1 MPKRI
6 LQGVAVKDARDKTVI
21 VRVERR
27 VMHPVY
33 KKFIMRSKKYAA
45 HDEGNV
51 VKAGDVVRV
60 EESRPISKRKR
71 WIVLAGDAPVASKKT
86 KAKSSGAA
94 AAKPAARKAA
104 KPAAKPRAKKAAAPQ
119 PGAEG

>member
-6 LQGVAVKDARDKTVI
+6 LQGVVVSDAQDKTVV

-33 KKFIMRSKKYAA
+33 KKYITRSKKYAA
-45 HDEGNV
+45 HDENNV
-51 VKAGDVVRV
+51 YKAGQTVRI

-71 WIVLAGDAPVASKKT
+71 WIVLGTAGEA
-86 KAKSSGAA
+86 GAQ
-94 AAKPAARKAA
+94 AAK
-104 KPAAKPRAKKAAAPQ
+104 
-119 PGAEG
+119 G

>member
-6 LQGVAVKDARDKTVI
+6 LQGVVVSDKGDKTVV

-33 KKFIMRSKKYAA
+33 KKFITRSKNYAA
-45 HDEGNV
+45 HDETNAFHTGET
-51 VKAGDVVRV
+51 VRI

-71 WIVLAGDAPVASKKT
+71 WIVVNSVASPG
-86 KAKSSGAA
+86 SAA
-94 AAKPAARKAA
+94 SA
-104 KPAAKPRAKKAAAPQ
+104 Q
-119 PGAEG
+119 E